1 MSLPE
6 LVVPAA
12 SVATI
17 GVTLRYGSDAA
28 LRLIAGITAILAKDS
43 DQTRAERALRVLRA
57 LRADRDEP
65 RQD

>member
-17 GVTLRYGSDAA
+17 GVTLRYGSDAVI
-28 LRLIAGITAILAKDS
+28 RLVAGITAIAAKDK
-43 DQTRAERALRVLRA
+43 TRAEHALKVLRT
-57 LRADRDEP
+57 LRRGDD
-65 RQD
+65 QDTG